1 MRSNNAVGINA
12 LYSLL
17 RHINLIS
24 ADGIKRGDNLTVDI
38 CKRNGIVIYQ
48 IQSPYA
54 RACKCLDGIAADT
67 ADAEN
72 GNSRIF

>member
-17 RHINLIS
+17 RHINFIS
-24 ADGIKRGDNLTVDI
+24 ADGIKRGDNLTVDV

-48 IQSPYA
+48 IKSPYA
-54 RACKCLDGIAADT
+54 RACKSLDSIAADT